1 MRARKPKLTIP
12 KKDQKQL
19 ETIARSRM
27 EPTGRIQRAKIL
39 LMYAEGEKTTRIAQK
54 VNAARPLV
62 CRAIDK
68 ALAFGV
74 LQSSAGLKR
83 SGRSRKTD
91 DSAKNGYSRQP
102 AGSLRIAVMLPGPGP
117 AANLFNIY
125 KNMRQKIGAS
135 VYKKSAEAKY
145 IIFYLNSASV

>member
-1 MRARKPKLTIP
+1 MRALKQKLTIS

-27 EPTGRIQRAKIL
+27 EPAGRIQHAKIL
-39 LMYAEGEKTTRIAQK
+39 LMYAEGEKITHIAQK

-62 CRAIDK
+62 YRAIDK

-125 KNMRQKIGAS
+125 TKACGRKWAPVFTKNQQKPSI
-135 VYKKSAEAKY
+135 
-145 IIFYLNSASV
+145 